1 MISPISKNDSSG
13 HNTIETTGD
22 KHKLTTLAHVP
33 IPHPQ
38 TINNEEDIVT
48 LSHCTRARL
57 LKNQGNSTQ
66 EIATVMNLDVITVT
80 GYLG

>member
-1 MISPISKNDSSG
+1 MIFPTSECESSG
-13 HNTIETTGD
+13 HNAIEETGD
-22 KHKLTTLAHVP
+22 KRKLTTLVHVP
-33 IPHPQ
+33 AQHPQ
-38 TINNEEDIVT
+38 PINNKEDIVT

-66 EIATVMNLDVITVT
+66 EIATIMNLDVITVT